1 MTLKTAASLLFLTF
15 PLFSRS
21 AGAPPGNTGAPGHNT
36 CNQCHTS
43 FPLNPPG
50 GSVRVDVANYK
61 PSQTQIV
68 KVTVSHPEAQ
78 RWGFQIVAR
87 WAKDP
92 TQSAGRFNATNSS
105 VQVPGD
111 YATHTADGTLEGGS
125 NGTKTFEIEWMA
137 PPEDGDVIFYAA
149 GNAANRNNSNMGDR
163 IYTTQNRVQPDSA
176 CGASE
181 RPILTRIV
189 DAASGTSAGSSNSL
203 LTLLGRNFA
212 TGTSREAHGGYIR
225 EGKYPTELNC
235 VGVEIAGQRV
245 PILYVQGDQINVQ
258 APTLTQIGTVP
269 VRVIV
274 NPDRQNAMP
283 SDPATVNIQNF
294 SPSFFTF
301 SPTRSIAARIPN
313 GGPIIADPS
322 VAPGARPA
330 RPGEIL
336 ELYGTGLGATQPPV
350 PSGALAPNQAISIT
364 GRVTVT
370 VGGTTLSDADVL
382 YAGLA
387 PGNISG
393 LYQINVRLPSTLSSG
408 DIPVTISIG
417 GAQSVAGTTIPVR
430 TQ

>member
-1 MTLKTAASLLFLTF
+1 
-15 PLFSRS
+15 
-21 AGAPPGNTGAPGHNT
+21 
-36 CNQCHTS
+36 
-43 FPLNPPG
+43 
-50 GSVRVDVANYK
+50 
-61 PSQTQIV
+61 
-68 KVTVSHPEAQ
+68 
-78 RWGFQIVAR
+78 
-87 WAKDP
+87 
-92 TQSAGRFNATNSS
+92 
-105 VQVPGD
+105 
-111 YATHTADGTLEGGS
+111 
-125 NGTKTFEIEWMA
+125 MA

-393 LYQINVRLPSTLSSG
+393 LYQINVRLPATLSSG
-408 DIPVTISIG
+408 DVPVTISIG
-417 GAQSVAGTTIPVR
+417 GVQSVAGTTIPVR